1 MAASVSY
8 THLVMFNKDACL
20 QKALRLIEEAAKNG
34 AELIVFPE
42 LFLPG
47 YPYGMTFG
55 YTVGSRKESGR
66 EDWKVYYD
74 NSILADGE
82 DCLLYTSITIVK
94 NTTANMSERALV
106 PYLCSQSLWAVGAKR
121 MLIRA
126 ERLVIGRFS

>member
-1 MAASVSY
+1 MKDLKTSCRLAIVQAAP
-8 THLVMFNKDACL
+8 VMFNKDACL

-82 DCLLYTSITIVK
+82 EMRQLIDCAK
-94 NTTANMSERALV
+94 AL
-106 PYLCSQSLWAVGAKR
+106 
-121 MLIRA
+121 
-126 ERLVIGRFS
+126 ERLSQLRILRARRGHGNALQL